1 MSRVPFVTA
10 SATDEPL
17 VILLFDHPGADIVL
31 CSQNSY
37 HFRVPKIYIANSS
50 PILGEL
56 IHETSNSPGDADAEA
71 SLPVVQL
78 PEGSEILRCLLTF
91 ILPVTPLLPSTS
103 KVIMELLSVA
113 QKYEMETALTHIR
126 GCVARQNSLPT
137 RLEPA
142 LHIYALAQTYG
153 LRPEALQAAQVILLK
168 QSMTIQGFS
177 DNLDIMSGASL
188 YELRKYYERVRD
200 ILVLD
205 LAEFRMSCARG
216 TITGLCCTEL
226 SLSQIPCWLDQ
237 YIQSIGDAPNFFD
250 PGQLNIAM
258 ARHIKDKAQD
268 LRCECASI
276 PSQTI
281 SDFWDAL
288 GSVVLGGF
296 EKVSVVDMPSYLGC

>member
-1 MSRVPFVTA
+1 MSRVPFETA

-78 PEGSEILRCLLTF
+78 PESSEILRCLLTF
-91 ILPVTPLLPSTS
+91 ILPITPLLPSTS

-237 YIQSIGDAPNFFD
+237 YIHSIGDAPNFFD